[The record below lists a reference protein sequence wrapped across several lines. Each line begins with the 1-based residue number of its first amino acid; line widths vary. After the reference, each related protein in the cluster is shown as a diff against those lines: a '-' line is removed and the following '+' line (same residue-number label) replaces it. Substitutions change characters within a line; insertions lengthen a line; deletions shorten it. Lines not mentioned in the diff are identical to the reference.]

1 VTAGPE
7 ARLARA
13 AAQRDA
19 ARRRW
24 SGIVGLAMVGFLSTA
39 FVQQSRQP
47 ERVPGEPLAV
57 ADGEAAFAA
66 APLADGRMRFY
77 EVPVAGHTVR
87 FFALQVGEEVRT
99 CLDACEI
106 CGDKGYYERGPE
118 LICRNCTAP
127 IVRTS
132 LGRTGG
138 CNPIPLAHR
147 RRPDGTIA
155 VRAADLET
163 AIPHLGG
170 R

>member
-1 VTAGPE
+1 
-7 ARLARA
+7 
-13 AAQRDA
+13 
-19 ARRRW
+19 
-24 SGIVGLAMVGFLSTA
+24 MVALLSTA

-47 ERVPGEPLAV
+47 LRVAGAPLPLTG
-57 ADGEAAFAA
+57 GEARFDP
-66 APLADGRMRFY
+66 APLADGRMHFY

-87 FFALQVGEEVRT
+87 FFALEVAGDVRT
-99 CLDACEI
+99 CVDACEI

-138 CNPIPLAHR
+138 CNPIPLPHTRLAN
-147 RRPDGTIA
+147 GSIA
-155 VRAADLET
+155 VKSTDLE
-163 AIPHLGG
+163 AVIPHLKG